1 MPGPAIIV
9 CFDSNGLSREMVV
22 PFVDIGEIYDHHCL
36 NFLFIADICSSDSGL
51 QSKLHITEAV
61 LFVMGIELNTI
72 ILNGLR

>member
-1 MPGPAIIV
+1 L
-9 CFDSNGLSREMVV
+9 FR
-22 PFVDIGEIYDHHCL
+22 FVDIGEIDDHHCL
-36 NFLFIADICSSDSGL
+36 NFLFITHICSSDSGL